1 MNKFSLMTK
10 QIARFFSG
18 LQTRSD
24 RCKFGAETVRGGPG
38 ANWEGAWGLCGLEIW
53 GSGQDFWNTCW
64 CGWF

>member
-1 MNKFSLMTK
+1 MTK

-38 ANWEGAWGLCGLEIW
+38 ANWEGA
-53 GSGQDFWNTCW
+53 
-64 CGWF
+64 